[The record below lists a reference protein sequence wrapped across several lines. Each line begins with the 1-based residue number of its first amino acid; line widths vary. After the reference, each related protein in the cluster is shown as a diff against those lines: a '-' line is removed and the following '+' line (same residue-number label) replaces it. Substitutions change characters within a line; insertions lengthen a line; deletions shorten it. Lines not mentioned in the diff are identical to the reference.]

1 MKLSRKSDYALRA
14 VRHLSTLPKD
24 QLGSINSI
32 SEAERVPREFL
43 AKILRDLTRSGVL
56 KSFQGVTGGYKLA
69 KQAKEVSFLN
79 IIEIIDGPLRVS
91 LATDGKAKGFSN
103 DGKNDGTFDKFWK
116 DQEKSIKTSLS
127 KQHFGRFATRGRRNS
142 N

>member
-14 VRHLSTLPKD
+14 VRHLSTLPKE

-32 SEAERVPREFL
+32 AEAERVPREFL
-43 AKILRDLTRSGVL
+43 AKILKDLTRGGVL
-56 KSFQGVTGGYKLA
+56 KSFQGVTGGYRLA
-69 KQAKEVSFLN
+69 KPAKEVSFLDV
-79 IIEIIDGPLRVS
+79 IEIIDGPLRVS
-91 LATDGKAKGFSN
+91 LATDGKAKGFNN
-103 DGKNDGTFDKFWK
+103 DGKSDGIFEKFWK

-127 KQHFGRFATRGRRNS
+127 KQHFGKFNSRNRRNS